1 MLNVRM
7 KISEKQVK
15 KLIFDLVKYSDHS
28 NRSLTAGLKN
38 KTIEQWF
45 EQNKYPFKRLVS
57 DTRDW
62 GYTVPFVENTMDSK
76 VYISGAGIINV
87 SDYQGEF
94 ESALA
99 YRDAVINNADIE
111 AYHLCI
117 AKLFASLASYL
128 YHKAEC
134 YNAENEDQ
142 LEDAQGSP
150 VSLEEKIKLW
160 VPILSGGKELDS
172 SKKSW
177 DLFQAQLA
185 QCNKDA
191 IHPECLAQDLS
202 SVELAEKVN
211 DLRGGIINIMYE
223 LHVLLNDEIKS
234 QLVRAVYFPDV
245 YVSEVA

>member
-7 KISEKQVK
+7 KISEKQAK

-28 NRSLTAGLKN
+28 NRSLTDGLKN

-62 GYTVPFVENTMDSK
+62 EYVVPFVENTMDSK

-94 ESALA
+94 ESALE
-99 YRDAVINNADIE
+99 YRNTAINNADIE
-111 AYHLCI
+111 AYHACI
-117 AKLFASLASYL
+117 AKLFVSLASYL
-128 YHKAEC
+128 SFKAEC
-134 YNAENEDQ
+134 YNAENEDK

-160 VPILSGGKELDS
+160 IPILSGGKELDS

-185 QCNKDA
+185 QYNEDA
-191 IHPECLAQDLS
+191 INPTFLAQDLS
-202 SVELAEKVN
+202 ATQLAEKVN

-223 LHVLLNDEIKS
+223 LHVLLSDEIKS

>member
-7 KISEKQVK
+7 KISEKQAK

-28 NRSLTAGLKN
+28 NRSLTDGLKN

-62 GYTVPFVENTMDSK
+62 EYVVPFVENTMDSK

-94 ESALA
+94 ESALE
-99 YRDAVINNADIE
+99 YRDAAINNADTE
-111 AYHLCI
+111 AYYACI
-117 AKLFASLASYL
+117 TKLFASLASYL
-128 YHKAEC
+128 LLKAEC
-134 YNAENEDQ
+134 YNAENENK
-142 LEDAQGSP
+142 LEDAQGSS
-150 VSLEEKIKLW
+150 VSLEDKMKLW

-177 DLFQAQLA
+177 DLFQVQLA
-185 QCNKDA
+185 QCNEDA
-191 IHPECLAQDLS
+191 IHPKYSAQDLS

-245 YVSEVA
+245 YVSEY

>member
-1 MLNVRM
+1 MLKVRAN
-7 KISEKQVK
+7 IAEKQAK

-28 NRSLTAGLKN
+28 NRELTDGLKN
-38 KTIEQWF
+38 KIIEQWF

-94 ESALA
+94 ESALE
-99 YRDAVINNADIE
+99 YRDASINNADTE
-111 AYHLCI
+111 AYYACI

-128 YHKAEC
+128 LLKAEC
-134 YNAENEDQ
+134 YNAENENK

-150 VSLEEKIKLW
+150 VSLEDKMKLW

-177 DLFQAQLA
+177 ELFQAQLA
-185 QCNKDA
+185 QYNEDA
-191 IHPECLAQDLS
+191 INPKCSVQDLS
-202 SVELAEKVN
+202 CVELAEKVN

-245 YVSEVA
+245 YVSEY

>member
-1 MLNVRM
+1 MN
-7 KISEKQVK
+7 IAEKQAK
-15 KLIFDLVKYSDHS
+15 KLIFDLVKYSDHA
-28 NRSLTAGLKN
+28 NRSLTDGLKN

-62 GYTVPFVENTMDSK
+62 GYTVPFVENTLDSK
-76 VYISGAGIINV
+76 VYIKGAGIINV

-94 ESALA
+94 ESALE
-99 YRDAVINNADIE
+99 YRDAAINNADIE
-111 AYHLCI
+111 TYNLCI

-134 YNAENEDQ
+134 YNAENEDK
-142 LEDAQGSP
+142 LEDAQGSS
-150 VSLEEKIKLW
+150 VSLDEKIKLW
-160 VPILSGGKELDS
+160 VPILSGGKELES

-177 DLFQAQLA
+177 DLFQVQLA
-185 QCNKDA
+185 QCHKDA
-191 IHPECLAQDLS
+191 IHPQCSAQDLS

-245 YVSEVA
+245 YVSEVD

>member
-7 KISEKQVK
+7 KISEKQAK

-28 NRSLTAGLKN
+28 NRSLTDGLKN

-57 DTRDW
+57 DARDW
-62 GYTVPFVENTMDSK
+62 GYTVPFVENTLDSK

-94 ESALA
+94 ESALE
-99 YRDAVINNADIE
+99 YRDAAINNADIE
-111 AYHLCI
+111 TYNLCI

-134 YNAENEDQ
+134 YNAENEDK
-142 LEDAQGSP
+142 LEDAQGSS
-150 VSLEEKIKLW
+150 VSLDEKIKLW

-177 DLFQAQLA
+177 DLFQVQLA

-191 IHPECLAQDLS
+191 IHPQCSAQDLS

-245 YVSEVA
+245 YVS

>member
-1 MLNVRM
+1 VLNVRI
-7 KISEKQVK
+7 KISEKQAK

-28 NRSLTAGLKN
+28 NRSLTDGLKN

-45 EQNKYPFKRLVS
+45 EQNKYPFKRLIS

-87 SDYQGEF
+87 SDYQSEF
-94 ESALA
+94 ESALE
-99 YRDAVINNADIE
+99 YRNSTINNADIA
-111 AYHLCI
+111 AYHACI

-128 YHKAEC
+128 SLKAEC
-134 YNAENEDQ
+134 YNAENEDK

-177 DLFQAQLA
+177 DLFQVQLA
-185 QCNKDA
+185 QYNEDA
-191 IHPECLAQDLS
+191 INPKCSVQDLS
-202 SVELAEKVN
+202 CVELAEKVN

-245 YVSEVA
+245 YVSEY